1 MTVQFGSTAIGG
13 MQYNGVTIGEAMYNG
28 QIVYRSVPP
37 SIYPLDGNWTATFM
51 FGSVHTGY
59 SHTIAEPGTYTLTHS
74 VTGHNGAWGTV
85 YIDTPNRGA
94 SADVNPEGVA
104 TLTVALS
111 PGDNVVFRAQNT
123 DWGDQT
129 YTGSWSIVKN

>member
-1 MTVQFGSTAIGG
+1 MSLQFGNNKIGG

-37 SIYPLDGNWTATFM
+37 SIYPLDGTWTATCA
-51 FGSVHTGY
+51 FGSSHTGH

-74 VTGHNGAWGTV
+74 LTGHNGAWGSV
-85 YIDTPNRGA
+85 QIHTPVGNA
-94 SADVNPEGVA
+94 SENAWPEGVA

-111 PGDNVVFRAQNT
+111 PGDNVVFSAQNT